1 MTDEMLGGPGDPL
14 ANASP
19 RLRRLARFLD
29 KLSYEL
35 IVVLLVALLVLV
47 VFFKQIVHNVPA
59 GHVGVFWSR
68 FGGGTRIDTYL
79 GEGIHFVLPWDKVY
93 IYDVRL
99 QEDHDDL
106 NVLMDDGLQ
115 VKLSVAWRYRLVAP
129 SAPLMHQYVGKNY
142 DKILL
147 ETDVAQRVRDVL
159 AVHRSQDLYGSSRAE
174 IQDEVRRAVTLNLH
188 NKFNPPGHPDF
199 DAIVLEDVIIRNVEL
214 PPELLSAIVRK
225 NEALQTSQE
234 YNYRLEIE
242 RKEAERRRI
251 EALGIRGFQEI
262 VNSNLS
268 DSYLRWRGIE
278 ATMQLAKSPNAKI
291 VIIGSGSR
299 GLPIILNPDGPS
311 VPAPTSQTAETGK
324 RSTKGK

>member
-1 MTDEMLGGPGDPL
+1 MTDQAPAQPRDPL
-14 ANASP
+14 AKAP
-19 RLRRLARFLD
+19 RGLIRFARFLD

-35 IVVLLVALLVLV
+35 IIILLVALFLIV
-47 VFFKQIVHNVPA
+47 VFSKEIVYNVPA

-99 QEDHDDL
+99 RQDTTDL
-106 NVLMDDGLQ
+106 DVLMDDGLQ
-115 VKLSVAWRYRLVAP
+115 VKLSVAWRYRLIAP
-129 SAPLMHQYVGKNY
+129 SAPLMHQYIGVDYNKV
-142 DKILL
+142 LL
-147 ETDVAQRVRDVL
+147 QTDVAQRVRDVL
-159 AVHRSQDLYGSSRAE
+159 AVHRAEDLYGSSRVE
-174 IQDEVRRAVTLNLH
+174 IQDEIRNAVMFNLH
-188 NKFNPPGHPDF
+188 NKFNPPKHPDW
-199 DAIVLEDVIIRNVEL
+199 DAIVLEDVIIRNVQL

-225 NEALQTSQE
+225 NEALQTAQE

-268 DSYLRWRGIE
+268 ESYLRWRGIE
-278 ATMQLAKSPNAKI
+278 ATMELAKSPNAKI
-291 VIIGSGSR
+291 IVIGSGSR
-299 GLPIILNPDGPS
+299 GLPIILNPDAPAVAAEPS
-311 VPAPTSQTAETGK
+311 QAAK
-324 RSTKGK
+324 KGK

>member
-1 MTDEMLGGPGDPL
+1 MTDQPLSDPGDPL
-14 ANASP
+14 ATAPP
-19 RLRRLARFLD
+19 RVRRLVRFLD

-35 IVVLLVALLVLV
+35 IIILLVALFLLV
-47 VFFKQIVHNVPA
+47 VFFKQIVYNIPA
-59 GHVGVFWSR
+59 GQVGVFWSR
-68 FGGGTRIDTYL
+68 FGGGTRVDTYL
-79 GEGIHFVLPWDKVY
+79 GEGIHFILPWDKVY

-99 QEDHDDL
+99 QQDSSDL

-115 VKLSVAWRYRLVAP
+115 VKLAVAWRYRLIAP
-129 SAPLMHQYVGKNY
+129 SAPIMHQYIGKDY
-142 DKILL
+142 KKVLL
-147 ETDVAQRVRDVL
+147 ETDVAQRVRDVM
-159 AVHRSQDLYGSSRAE
+159 AVHRSEDLYGSSRVE

-188 NKFNPPGHPDF
+188 SKFNPPGHPDF

-268 DSYLRWRGIE
+268 ESYLRWRGIE
-278 ATMQLAKSPNAKI
+278 ATMQLAKSNNSKI
-291 VIIGSGSR
+291 IVIGSGSR
-299 GLPIILNPDGPS
+299 GLPIILNPDAPAAA
-311 VPAPTSQTAETGK
+311 APTSGTTGK
-324 RSTKGK
+324 GASKGQ